1 MMIASDISVAVPG
14 GDLNDACDGSRIGWL
29 TTPGGGSGGMSKA
42 PWNATEGCDRGENTT
57 PTLMGGGWAA
67 DDHHMVTFWIW
78 GVRNPC
84 LLLAGLATATGATG
98 IADWSLAMSTV
109 LVFGVM
115 AHAATHLARR
125 AKARREREQA
135 AILAM
140 RRHDALIDGYR
151 KHAA

>member
-1 MMIASDISVAVPG
+1 M
-14 GDLNDACDGSRIGWL
+14 
-29 TTPGGGSGGMSKA
+29 
-42 PWNATEGCDRGENTT
+42 
-57 PTLMGGGWAA
+57 
-67 DDHHMVTFWIW
+67 FWIW

-84 LLLAGLATATGATG
+84 LALAGLATAAGAAG
-98 IADWSLAMSTV
+98 VADWSLAMSTV

-115 AHAATHLARR
+115 AHTATHLARR

-140 RRHDALIDGYR
+140 RRHDSLIEGYR

>member
-1 MMIASDISVAVPG
+1 MRWISYRVANNARLGFRWYAERPAG
-14 GDLNDACDGSRIGWL
+14 CDG
-29 TTPGGGSGGMSKA
+29 PGAIRAK
-42 PWNATEGCDRGENTT
+42 TR
-57 PTLMGGGWAA
+57 PTLIRGGRTA
-67 DDHHMVTFWIW
+67 DDQNMVTFWIW

-84 LLLAGLATATGATG
+84 LLLAALATATGATG